1 MTPFNSAIIAGVTPT
16 GPTSAASVERP
27 TLTDAAPGVVIVG
40 VMLAVMWGTEII
52 DLLPGVALDGWGIRP
67 RTVRGLFG
75 IVFAPFLHAG
85 VGHLIA
91 NTIPFAILGAVIAL
105 EGTRQIVEVTAMVA
119 LVSGAG
125 VWLFGASNSVHLGA
139 SGVVFGLI
147 TYLVTRGWFAGKPL
161 WILGGLAVAAIYGGT
176 LLWGVVPTGRMSWL
190 GHLFGAIGGVLAAWV
205 MHGQDER
212 DAPAPPTAT

>member
-1 MTPFNSAIIAGVTPT
+1 M
-16 GPTSAASVERP
+16 
-27 TLTDAAPGVVIVG
+27 
-40 VMLAVMWGTEII
+40 
-52 DLLPGVALDGWGIRP
+52 
-67 RTVRGLFG
+67 RGLFG

-85 VGHLIA
+85 FGHLIA

-105 EGTRQIVEVTAMVA
+105 EGTRQIVEVTRWSRSSAA
-119 LVSGAG
+119 PASGC
-125 VWLFGASNSVHLGA
+125 SVRPTACTSGA
-139 SGVVFGLI
+139 SGVVFGFI

-190 GHLFGAIGGVLAAWV
+190 GHLFGAIGGVVAAWV
-205 MHGQDER
+205 MHGQDEP